1 MVSNWVVEDNVDTA
15 SDHAPITFDLL
26 VTENPA
32 TVVIK
37 KIKNYRKSDLVT
49 FDAAVGDGLLS
60 LGTPKRIASA
70 AELESVTRE
79 LSDLIAGAVE
89 TSSPLVRAVGPKR
102 KRWWSGNLE
111 RLKVDFYSARRLF
124 RKGRLTIEELHRK
137 KNDYYHAIR
146 DAKRDCFKADLARIG
161 KDGRGLKKLL
171 SKKEKS
177 PDPLQV
183 GSIDALADHFLGST
197 RPCCGPTWYSNQDCT
212 NRDDSLKN
220 FLDGINDKA
229 VVNAIKGF
237 DDFKSAGPDNVMY
250 YHWKRAILHHG
261 LAEHIAEIC
270 KGCLRTSTFPSILK
284 VSHTILIPKKGRAG
298 MRGFRPITLSNTLSK
313 IVEKVLLNSFSRVS
327 HPGCEWQHAYSSG
340 RNTSTFVNEVIDAYG
355 RGNASRS
362 CSLIVS
368 ADIKGAFDA
377 CSWRLIHKEACRVFP
392 QPIVNFVDDYLSGR
406 VANLVTSGPSA
417 SRELTAGF
425 PQGSVL
431 GPYLWKLATAGILEE
446 LNDVYGYFCKAYAYA
461 DDFVVVVRGMDSKD
475 LVDKALVS
483 LDILESWA
491 KSYGMDIEPTK
502 VEFLVRNGLLD
513 AIDYER
519 LNRAGSASDC
529 IRMVGILLDAN
540 LSFGRHI
547 SHQCAKAK
555 VMVLRV
561 KTFARLS
568 YGLGDDAVIAAWE
581 QFGLSIAT
589 YGSEVWGHK
598 ALNSGTY
605 AILS

>member
-1 MVSNWVVEDNVDTA
+1 
-15 SDHAPITFDLL
+15 
-26 VTENPA
+26 
-32 TVVIK
+32 
-37 KIKNYRKSDLVT
+37 
-49 FDAAVGDGLLS
+49 
-60 LGTPKRIASA
+60 
-70 AELESVTRE
+70 
-79 LSDLIAGAVE
+79 
-89 TSSPLVRAVGPKR
+89 
-102 KRWWSGNLE
+102 
-111 RLKVDFYSARRLF
+111 
-124 RKGRLTIEELHRK
+124 
-137 KNDYYHAIR
+137 
-146 DAKRDCFKADLARIG
+146 
-161 KDGRGLKKLL
+161 
-171 SKKEKS
+171 
-177 PDPLQV
+177 
-183 GSIDALADHFLGST
+183 
-197 RPCCGPTWYSNQDCT
+197 
-212 NRDDSLKN
+212 
-220 FLDGINDKA
+220 
-229 VVNAIKGF
+229 
-237 DDFKSAGPDNVMY
+237 
-250 YHWKRAILHHG
+250 
-261 LAEHIAEIC
+261 
-270 KGCLRTSTFPSILK
+270 
-284 VSHTILIPKKGRAG
+284 
-298 MRGFRPITLSNTLSK
+298 
-313 IVEKVLLNSFSRVS
+313 
-327 HPGCEWQHAYSSG
+327 
-340 RNTSTFVNEVIDAYG
+340 NTSTFVNEVIDAYG
-355 RGNASRS
+355 RGNGSRS

-392 QPIVNFVDDYLSGR
+392 QPI
-406 VANLVTSGPSA
+406 
-417 SRELTAGF
+417 
-425 PQGSVL
+425 GSVL

-568 YGLGDDAVIAAWE
+568 YGLGDDAVRAAWE

-605 AILS
+605 AILTRLHNAMARVLLRAAASSSTVLLGVTCGLRHPAGAALSRWCKAWLHNDFYSQKKLCKEGKRVLQQLGLASDYPAKCERYKNWEGDVVSSQLFALDSDSGGRGGSGGPDELVGPGGLVDRGGLVGHGEDGGSGPGFRSDHAERDPLSGAVDVGNGETAVDRFLRGSALPQPDDGPDLEWLANARPSSPNE